1 MTLLGASSKVKAL
14 VDEGQAIHRAA
25 AKANL
30 MQPRYM
36 TRVRIDVRGMSRG
49 TTYGILKGAA
59 GNVMLLH
66 ARVCSPLG
74 ALHGEKNVQIRYGTV
89 RIYI

>member
-1 MTLLGASSKVKAL
+1 MLRVLPVKVRSRELAVCPRSYTRRLLRVILVGASSKVKAL

-36 TRVRIDVRGMSRG
+36 TRVRIDVRGMR
-49 TTYGILKGAA
+49 
-59 GNVMLLH
+59 LLSL
-66 ARVCSPLG
+66 CEG
-74 ALHGEKNVQIRYGTV
+74 GESQSDW
-89 RIYI
+89 